1 MRGPSCAIAMVAL
14 LTALHPGAA
23 AAQSFTAA
31 PSLVAR
37 GRAIAEQRC
46 APCHAIGRD
55 DERPHAIVIPFR
67 DLPTRFPIEMLVEAK
82 ATGVISG
89 HDEMPMFE
97 LPRPDMAALL
107 SYIDSFAPA
116 HLRYIAP

>member
-1 MRGPSCAIAMVAL
+1 MRAAVCATTIAVLLAAL
-14 LTALHPGAA
+14 YAGVA
-23 AAQSFTAA
+23 AAQSPT
-31 PSLVAR
+31 AR
-37 GRAIAEQRC
+37 GRAIAEQKC
-46 APCHAIGRD
+46 ARCHAIGRD

-67 DLPTRFPIEMLVEAK
+67 DLHTRYPVDMLVEAK

-97 LPRPDMAALL
+97 LRAADMAALL

-116 HLRYIAP
+116 HLRYIGP

>member
-14 LTALHPGAA
+14 LTALHTSA
-23 AAQSFTAA
+23 AAQS

-46 APCHAIGRD
+46 ARCHAIGRD

-67 DLPTRFPIEMLVEAK
+67 DLPARFPVEMLVEART
-82 ATGVISG
+82 TGVISG

-97 LPRPDMAALL
+97 LPRTDMAALL

-116 HLRYIAP
+116 HRRYIAP